1 MKDNLKTFHNFKTEY
16 LEELGPDATKEYKT
30 ALSKFQVANNIKP
43 VNYNPN
49 KDSLVVYVSPDVQ
62 ETETQRVLYG
72 VVNRNPK
79 YACYWSNNWRKNHG
93 LPLKRKSVNEK
104 GILYVRP
111 HLVSKEDTIQL
122 RKAQQEIKE
131 LFGDI

>member
-1 MKDNLKTFHNFKTEY
+1 MKDNLKTFQQFKTKY

-49 KDSLVVYVSPDVQ
+49 KNSIFVYVSPDVQ
-62 ETETQRVLYG
+62 ETETQDVLYEM
-72 VVNRNPK
+72 VNKNPK

-93 LPLKRKSVNEK
+93 FPLKRKVVNEK
-104 GILYVRP
+104 HICYVKP
-111 HLVSKEDTIQL
+111 HLASEEDTIQL